1 MEVETRCLEEAIL
14 EVVEVEEH
22 VGGIQALLGITL
34 GEVQATRSAYLNG
47 RQERQGTPQKLALM
61 LIVAA
66 VSGTSALQSLE
77 KSEVAQVGLQIAQSV
92 TAGCQHRRHGQAAL

>member
-1 MEVETRCLEEAIL
+1 
-14 EVVEVEEH
+14 
-22 VGGIQALLGITL
+22 
-34 GEVQATRSAYLNG
+34 
-47 RQERQGTPQKLALM
+47 M